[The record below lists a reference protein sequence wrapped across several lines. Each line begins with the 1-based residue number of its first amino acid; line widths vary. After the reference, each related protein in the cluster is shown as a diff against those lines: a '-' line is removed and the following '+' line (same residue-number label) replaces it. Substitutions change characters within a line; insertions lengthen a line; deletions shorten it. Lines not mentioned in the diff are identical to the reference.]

1 MEIHNFL
8 SHNFSVKNVEK
19 FREINLVKELYS
31 KMVLQIKPSTFLAQ
45 ICAKMDLVKVE
56 K

>member
-31 KMVLQIKPSTFLAQ
+31 KMVLQIAPLTFLAQ
-45 ICAKMDLVKVE
+45 ICAKMALVKVE
-56 K
+56 E